1 MGAANFMVSV
11 RQNDRLYPTV
21 HFFSDHDLAKRFY
34 ESMKDMYDD
43 AGCYTACVQF
53 WTLDEDRCSW
63 VLTAFN

>member
-11 RQNDRLYPTV
+11 RQNDQLYPTV

-34 ESMKDMYDD
+34 ESMKELHDN
-43 AGCYTACVQF
+43 AGSYTACVQF
-53 WTLDEDRCSW
+53 WTLDWDHCRW